1 MNGEHDHTTWTAPG
15 GTLGHM
21 HEVLDGLS
29 PAEAAAAVEHEF
41 PGCHAHLSDLGA
53 VWAEIPDTGFTIHE
67 PNAERMWQVLAAEL
81 FRRLARAHAVGAA

>member
-1 MNGEHDHTTWTAPG
+1 MITTPQAAFTAPG
-15 GTLGHM
+15 GTNQHM

-29 PAEAAAAVEHEF
+29 PAAAVTALEHEF
-41 PGCHAHLSDLGA
+41 PGCHPYLSDLGA
-53 VWAEIPDTGFTIHE
+53 VWAEVPGTGLAIRE